1 MRERGLDRTSKRRPA
16 ATADE
21 HNRVVTP
28 VSCPPIWKRVLRWC
42 APRRARPALLA
53 AAACLVA
60 FDARGQV
67 SEEESRKT
75 TAPEEPR
82 TELAAVPI
90 VAGNSDIGV
99 QMGGAGFI
107 TRLGPGSRPYV
118 WKTDLLLSF
127 SLKPGPN
134 GLDVAQ
140 QAHDLRFD
148 FPRFLGSR
156 VRVMPGLFIERHV
169 NAGYFGLGNATP
181 AILQSDGTFGRRY
194 QSITEEVR
202 ARINVRVPILGPFD
216 AMVGL
221 QLRYTDGTAYPG
233 SKLAADAAVS
243 DAGGEPRIRGLDPIG
258 SAVPAVGIV
267 YDTRDNEIS
276 PRSGAFDIIGVR
288 GGFGVPASRG
298 ILYGGGSVVV
308 RRYAPLVGPLVLAG
322 RLVGDVIVGD
332 AAFYDLQQGVTFTP
346 VDLIGGHGGL
356 RGVPNGRYTGKIK
369 MFGSVEL
376 RALLVTFGLFGQ
388 RFRVG
393 AQAFTDVGR
402 VWSDFNA
409 NFARDGRG
417 LGLKYGVGGGFY
429 VIWGEAAVIR
439 VELAYSP
446 DALSANP
453 GLPIGLY
460 AADGH
465 AF

>member
-1 MRERGLDRTSKRRPA
+1 MRGLDRTSNHGARHPSSDERLNRRR
-16 ATADE
+16 D
-21 HNRVVTP
+21 
-28 VSCPPIWKRVLRWC
+28 
-42 APRRARPALLA
+42 PRSALSRALA
-53 AAACLVA
+53 GAACLVA
-60 FDARGQV
+60 LDARGQTHADA
-67 SEEESRKT
+67 SSPTKDR
-75 TAPEEPR
+75 EEPR
-82 TELAAVPI
+82 TELAALPI

-99 QMGGAGFI
+99 QMGAAGFI
-107 TRLGPGSRPYV
+107 TRVAAGSRPYV
-118 WKTDLLLSF
+118 WKTDLLLSV
-127 SLKPGPN
+127 SLKPGPD
-134 GLDVAQ
+134 GVDVAQ

-156 VRVMPGLFIERHV
+156 VRVMPGLFVERHV

-181 AILQSDGTFGRRY
+181 AIPQADGTFGRRY
-194 QSITEEVR
+194 QAITEEVR
-202 ARINVRVPILGPFD
+202 ARINVRVPIRGPFD
-216 AMVGL
+216 AMFGL
-221 QLRYTDGTAYPG
+221 QLRYTDATAYAR
-233 SKLAADAAVS
+233 SKLAADAAVVEA
-243 DAGGEPRIRGLDPIG
+243 DGDPRIRGMEPMG
-258 SAVPAVGIV
+258 SAVPAAGIV

-276 PRSGAFDIIGVR
+276 PRSGAFDIVGVR

-298 ILYGGGSVVV
+298 VLYGGGSVVL
-308 RRYAPLVGPLVLAG
+308 RRYVPLVGPLVLAG
-322 RLVGDVIVGD
+322 RFVGDVIVGE

-369 MFGSVEL
+369 MLGSVEL
-376 RALLVTFGLFGQ
+376 RALLVTFGVLGQ

-393 AQAFTDVGR
+393 AQAFVDVGR

-409 NFARDGRG
+409 SFARDGRG

-439 VELAYSP
+439 VEMAYSP

-460 AADGH
+460 VADGH